1 MLNRIKTAV
10 LGLAALLLGAVLYIL
25 FRPTSFV
32 SVSFGA
38 YGWLS
43 QLRTWLQPFTCNFL
57 CFYLPDMLWAFALS
71 CGLQTILTPKKWGIV
86 LCGVTAF
93 VCGAIWELLQWLGAV
108 RGTGDWLDILMYF
121 LAALALIFV
130 NKRRK

>member
-1 MLNRIKTAV
+1 MRNRFKIAV

-25 FRPTSFV
+25 FRPASFITV
-32 SVSFGA
+32 SIGA
-38 YGWLS
+38 YSWLS
-43 QLRTWLQPFTCNFL
+43 QLRIWLQPFDCSL
-57 CFYLPDMLWAFALS
+57 LRFYLPDMLWAFALS
-71 CGLQTILTPKKWGIV
+71 CGLQTILAPQKWGIV
-86 LCGVTAF
+86 SCGVTAF

-121 LAALALIFV
+121 LAALASIFV